1 MINNSTFVHIFDRA
15 NLLEQSTNSSQN
27 LFSYMIHFGGE
38 RYNKQINVIQS
49 IMENGNQVQK
59 DRFDQLWKLSYAH
72 VTEEFSG

>member
-1 MINNSTFVHIFDRA
+1 
-15 NLLEQSTNSSQN
+15 
-27 LFSYMIHFGGE
+27 MIHFGGE